1 MSHWFKLM
9 VGVLLLPLCLSTSQT
24 LFWVLLRSD
33 AVASVVGQVSVTES
47 VDMRSVA
54 GGVGTGEGASARS
67 GGKEGMSLT
76 LAPLLGGALCWLV
89 VYLLL
94 QRPIL
99 LYVFGHE
106 LTHVIWAWIF
116 EAKVKKFHVS
126 SRGGHVVL
134 DKVNFLIVL
143 APYFFPVYAL
153 LVALVYGVGNLLS
166 DWTDYRVAF
175 LFLLG
180 VAYAFHVTLT
190 WHALQ
195 TEQTDITSQGWLFSL
210 VVIWLGNLAILIPG
224 LCVLLG
230 LSVEVVAR
238 EWVSATA
245 SVFRLLFWFV

>member
-1 MSHWFKLM
+1 M

-33 AVASVVGQVSVTES
+33 VAAPVKQQVSGDKSGDGAVYSGENGRGGHA
-47 VDMRSVA
+47 VGGRSEEVKR
-54 GGVGTGEGASARS
+54 VL
-67 GGKEGMSLT
+67 SLT
-76 LAPLLGGALCWLV
+76 FAPLLGGTLCWLV

-106 LTHVIWAWIF
+106 LTHVIWAWVF

-230 LSVEVVAR
+230 VSMEVMAR

>member
-1 MSHWFKLM
+1 MSHWLKLLI
-9 VGVLLLPLCLSTSQT
+9 GVMLLPLCLSTSQT

-33 AVASVVGQVSVTES
+33 TAIQDSGKSVPVLSVETS
-47 VDMRSVA
+47 G
-54 GGVGTGEGASARS
+54 GGVDEGS
-67 GGKEGMSLT
+67 GGNDSGRSAVKEAVSLT
-76 LAPLLGGALCWLV
+76 FAPLLGGAACWLI

-94 QRPIL
+94 PRPIL
-99 LYVFGHE
+99 VYVFGHE
-106 LTHVIWAWIF
+106 LTHVIWAWVF
-116 EAKVKKFHVS
+116 EAQVKKFHVS

-143 APYFFPVYAL
+143 APYFFPLYAL
-153 LVALVYGVGNLLS
+153 LVALLYGAGNLFW
-166 DWTDYRVAF
+166 DWTGYRVAF

-230 LSVEVVAR
+230 VSMEVAGR
-238 EWVSATA
+238 EWMSATA
-245 SVFRLLFWFV
+245 SVFRLLFWFI